1 MMQILDGLDSF
12 LYYPIL
18 IIVLLAAGLFF
29 SFRTRFVQ
37 LRMFAESIRV
47 VSEKPEKKKIVFLLF
62 RL

>member
-47 VSEKPEKKKIVFLLF
+47 VSEKPSKEGTFLLF
-62 RL
+62 RR